1 MLEANYDQGRYEIT
15 IYTGGGNVRDR
26 LTGEIVASWVDWS
39 THDNSISD
47 STQRQLDLIEKEL
60 GIKINLR

>member
-1 MLEANYDQGRYEIT
+1 MLEVNYNQDRYEIT
-15 IYTGGGNVRDR
+15 IYTASGNIRDR
-26 LTGEIVASWVDWS
+26 LTQKIVASWVDWS
-39 THDNSISD
+39 THDNSISN

>member
-1 MLEANYDQGRYEIT
+1 MLERNYNEGRYEIT
-15 IYTGGGNVRDR
+15 IYTSGGNIRDV
-26 LTGEIVASWVDWS
+26 LTRKIVANWVDWS

-47 STQRQLDLIEKEL
+47 STQRQLNLIEKEL